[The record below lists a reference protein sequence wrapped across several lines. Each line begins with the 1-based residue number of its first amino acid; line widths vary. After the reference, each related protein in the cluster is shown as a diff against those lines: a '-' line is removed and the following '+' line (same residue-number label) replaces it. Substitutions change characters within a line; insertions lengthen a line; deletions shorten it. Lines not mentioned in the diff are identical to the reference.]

1 MNRQLAK
8 TGAALTA
15 LGTAVVLVL
24 TLGTIDWSS
33 FTDALTAVVP
43 DAIALAAVLV
53 AGSMT
58 IALVF
63 KGGRAVIGWATRF
76 VH

>member
-1 MNRQLAK
+1 MLHVRRLGAPLMALA
-8 TGAALTA
+8 
-15 LGTAVVLVL
+15 AVVVVVA

-33 FTDALTAVVP
+33 FTDALTGVVP

-53 AGSMT
+53 GGAIT

-63 KGGRAVIGWATRF
+63 RGGKAVVSWATRF